1 MTNESKHLAESKLVG
16 LYIVSTPIGNS
27 GDLSHRAVNV
37 LAGSSLIA
45 CEDTRVTAKI
55 LNIYGIRTPT
65 ISYHEYNSKKQLPR
79 ILTHLKK
86 GDPVALVCDAGTP
99 LISDPGYR
107 LVEECINVSIP
118 VSAIPGP
125 SSALAALVI
134 SGLPTDKFFF
144 QGFLSSR
151 PGERLSQL
159 RALAHIPGS
168 LVFLESARRLPAML
182 SNALEALGNRQA
194 AVCREL
200 TKKFEEVTRGEIQDL
215 VCAYAKSG
223 PPRGEI
229 CVIIGPAINN
239 DRTSD
244 ADLDRLL
251 TQELAKNSVRDASI
265 NIATI
270 TGLSKRRIYAR
281 ALDLIKQNK

>member
-1 MTNESKHLAESKLVG
+1 MAG
-16 LYIVSTPIGNS
+16 LYIVSTPIGNA

-37 LAGSSLIA
+37 LADSSLIA

-55 LNIYGIRTPT
+55 LNIYGIQTPT

-79 ILTHLKK
+79 ILTRLKK

-107 LVEECINVSIP
+107 LVEECIKISIP
-118 VSAIPGP
+118 VSATPGP
-125 SSALAALVI
+125 SSVLAALVV

-144 QGFLSSR
+144 QGFLHSKPS
-151 PGERLSQL
+151 ERLSQL

-182 SNALEALGNRQA
+182 SNALEALGNRRA

-200 TKKFEEVTRGEIQDL
+200 TKKFEEVTRGEIRDL
-215 VCAYAKSG
+215 VTTYAEAG
-223 PPRGEI
+223 PPRGEV
-229 CVIIGPAINN
+229 CVVIGPPINN
-239 DRTSD
+239 ENISD
-244 ADLDRLL
+244 TDLDRLL
-251 TQELAKNSVRDASI
+251 TLELAENSVRDASI

-281 ALDLIKQNK
+281 ALALTKQN